1 MTDAEYVA
9 MEKST
14 TVRSDR
20 RPWMLRLARAGNRL
34 TSALAPALAARLA
47 ERLFLTPPR
56 RSRRPAAEIALL
68 ATAHARPMRVGG
80 RRIETWRWG
89 TGPGVLL
96 VHGWGGRGAQLG
108 AFVGPLVQ
116 RGFSV
121 LTFDAPGHG
130 ASDSGL
136 VTIPEI
142 VTAVHDAAASQPR
155 LAGIIAHSVGAV
167 AATRALF
174 EGLDAAAAV
183 YVGAPAHLA
192 DSTAR
197 FAETFGFSRAV
208 REQMR
213 QHIETRVGR
222 PWSAFDVTTM
232 APMLHTPLLVIH
244 DRGDAEVPWQH
255 GMATVRAWP
264 GAEILMTDA
273 LGHRRILHSPDVV
286 ATAVAF
292 VAARTA
298 EPRGSIFAADVVES
312 RPMLEYALGPDSR

>member
-9 MEKST
+9 VEKST
-14 TVRSDR
+14 IVRSDR
-20 RPWMLRLARAGNRL
+20 MPWRLRLARTANRL

-89 TGPGVLL
+89 TGPEVLL

-108 AFVGPLVQ
+108 AFVSPLVQ

-136 VTIPEI
+136 VTIPEL
-142 VTAVHDAAASQPR
+142 VTAVHEVTASR

-183 YVGAPAHLA
+183 YVGPPAHLA

-208 REQMR
+208 RERMR
-213 QHIETRVGR
+213 RRVETRVGR

-286 ATAVAF
+286 AAAVAF

-298 EPRGSIFAADVVES
+298 ERRGSTLAAADVVES
-312 RPMLEYALGPDSR
+312 RPLLAYSLGPDSR